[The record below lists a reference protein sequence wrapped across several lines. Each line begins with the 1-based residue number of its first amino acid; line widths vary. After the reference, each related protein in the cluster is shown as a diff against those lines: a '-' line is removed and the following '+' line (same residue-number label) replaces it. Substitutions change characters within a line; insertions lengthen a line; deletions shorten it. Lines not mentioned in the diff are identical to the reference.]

1 MGNSDG
7 GESRVQTCNV
17 LDITKFAWT
26 NFYTWHKAL
35 RPAPLRSEA
44 DAGKPVCHEEGGGN
58 DETLHDNR
66 KCVSFILHQWSRLRP
81 ACTLRVVAVFF
92 FRDYRALGK

>member
-26 NFYTWHKAL
+26 NCYTWHKAQDL
-35 RPAPLRSEA
+35 LHSGVKRMQGSQFATKKGAATTKHFMIIESACRSSYTNGLGSIRPAP
-44 DAGKPVCHEEGGGN
+44 
-58 DETLHDNR
+58 
-66 KCVSFILHQWSRLRP
+66 
-81 ACTLRVVAVFF
+81 
-92 FRDYRALGK
+92 